1 MSEDY
6 KATGTQLDWPPEAK
20 GISWDDWI
28 KTRPVATKADVD
40 AFLKRIQ
47 ARDSR
52 QDRETPQRGV
62 TGEYGVAVA

>member
-1 MSEDY
+1 MTEHY
-6 KATGTQLDWPPEAK
+6 KASDAQLDWPPEAK

-47 ARDSR
+47 A
-52 QDRETPQRGV
+52 ETADK
-62 TGEYGVAVA
+62 TGKRHSGALPANTEWL

>member
-1 MSEDY
+1 MTEHY
-6 KATGTQLDWPPEAK
+6 KASDAQLDWPPEAK

-47 ARDSR
+47 A
-52 QDRETPQRGV
+52 ETADKTGKRHRGALPAN
-62 TGEYGVAVA
+62 TEWL